1 MFRTTRI
8 RATSDGGGHMA
19 QQDETSI
26 VWITGATSG
35 LGEAL
40 ARTCPGPHPRDV
52 SVSRREHPDVET
64 VLFDLTDMD
73 SWDAVGEHLTEVLA
87 TFRGKRAVFI
97 HNALYYWGGRAYQGE
112 GDPRNHRDEIV
123 ANVMSPLVLGD
134 LFLRAA
140 RPAVDA
146 GVDVGLVQTSS
157 ASARIAYP
165 GLAIYGAAKAA
176 MEQWVRAVRAE
187 REERGKGPW
196 VSAIRPGFVDTPAA
210 RRDAALPED
219 TYPGVAGIAEAVR
232 TGNFLS
238 AEESAENIWNSIP
251 EACIAKPVLLFGE
264 AVGVT
269 T

>member
-1 MFRTTRI
+1 MGEQ
-8 RATSDGGGHMA
+8 S
-19 QQDETSI
+19 ESI

-35 LGEAL
+35 IGEAL
-40 ARTCPGPHPRDV
+40 ARTCPWPDTRII
-52 SVSRREHPDVET
+52 SISRREHPEHET

-73 SWDAVGEHLTEVLA
+73 SWDAVGDHLTEVLA
-87 TFRGKRAVFI
+87 AFRGERAVFI

-146 GVDVGLVQTSS
+146 GVDVGLVQISS

-165 GLAIYGAAKAA
+165 GLAIYGAAKAS

-187 REERGKGPW
+187 RKDRGTGPW
-196 VSAIRPGFVDTPAA
+196 VTAIRPGFVDTPAA
-210 RRDAALPED
+210 RREAELPVD
-219 TYPGVAGIAEAVR
+219 THPGIAGIAEAVE
-232 TGNFLS
+232 TGNMLD
-238 AEESAENIWNSIP
+238 ADECAGNIWSALP
-251 EACIAKPVLLFGE
+251 EEAIAHPVLLFGE

>member
-1 MFRTTRI
+1 MTTNL
-8 RATSDGGGHMA
+8 
-19 QQDETSI
+19 

-35 LGEAL
+35 IGEAL
-40 ARTCPGPHPRDV
+40 ARTCPWPDTEII
-52 SVSRREHPDVET
+52 SVSRREHPDLET

-73 SWDAVGEHLTEVLA
+73 SWDRVGEHVTERLA
-87 TFRGKRAVFI
+87 RFRGERAVFI
-97 HNALYYWGGRAYQGE
+97 HNALYFWGSRQFMGE
-112 GDPRNHRDEIV
+112 GDPAFNKDEII
-123 ANVMSPLVLGD
+123 ANTVSPLVLGD
-134 LFLRAA
+134 MFIRAA
-140 RPAVDA
+140 QPAVEA
-146 GVDVGLVQTSS
+146 GVDCGLVQISS

-165 GLAIYGAAKAA
+165 GLAIYGASKAA

-187 REERGKGPW
+187 RDERGKGPW

-232 TGNFLS
+232 TGHFLT

-251 EACIAKPVLLFGE
+251 DDCIAKPVLLFGE

>member
-1 MFRTTRI
+1 MTTN
-8 RATSDGGGHMA
+8 
-19 QQDETSI
+19 I

-35 LGEAL
+35 IGEAL
-40 ARTCPGPHPRDV
+40 ARTCPWPDTEII
-52 SVSRREHPDVET
+52 SVSRREHPEHET

-73 SWDAVGEHLTEVLA
+73 SWDAVGEHVTDRLA
-87 TFRGKRAVFI
+87 TFRGERAVFI
-97 HNALYYWGGRAYQGE
+97 HNALWFWGSRQFMGE
-112 GDPRNHRDEIV
+112 GDPANNRAEII
-123 ANVMSPLVLGD
+123 ANTMSPLVLGD
-134 LFLRAA
+134 MFIRAA
-140 RPAVDA
+140 QPAVDA
-146 GVDVGLVQTSS
+146 GVDCGLVQISS

-165 GLAIYGAAKAA
+165 GLAIYGASKAA

-187 REERGKGPW
+187 RDERGKGPW

-232 TGNFLS
+232 TGNFLT

>member
-1 MFRTTRI
+1 MTTN
-8 RATSDGGGHMA
+8 
-19 QQDETSI
+19 I
-26 VWITGATSG
+26 VWISGATSG
-35 LGEAL
+35 IGEAL
-40 ARTCPGPHPRDV
+40 ARTCPWPDTEII
-52 SVSRREHPDVET
+52 SVSRREHPELET
-64 VLFDLTDMD
+64 VRFDLTDMD
-73 SWDAVGEHLTEVLA
+73 SWASVGEHLTERLA
-87 TFRGKRAVFI
+87 TFDGERAVFI
-97 HNALYYWGGRAYQGE
+97 HNALYYWGGRAYMGE
-112 GDPRNHRDEIV
+112 GDPANHRDEVI
-123 ANVMSPLVLGD
+123 ANVMSPLLIGD
-134 LFLRAA
+134 MFLRAA

-146 GVDVGLVQTSS
+146 GVDVGLVQISS

-187 REERGKGPW
+187 RDDRGKGPW

-232 TGNFLS
+232 EGNFLT

-251 EACIAKPVLLFGE
+251 DACIAKPVLLFGE

>member
-1 MFRTTRI
+1 M
-8 RATSDGGGHMA
+8 ATNL
-19 QQDETSI
+19 

-35 LGEAL
+35 IGEAL
-40 ARTCPGPHPRDV
+40 ARTCPWPDTEII
-52 SVSRREHPDVET
+52 SVSRREHPDLET
-64 VLFDLTDMD
+64 VRFDLTDID
-73 SWDAVGEHLTEVLA
+73 SWDAVGEHVTERLA
-87 TFRGKRAVFI
+87 TFRGERAVFI
-97 HNALYYWGGRAYQGE
+97 HNALYFWGSRQFMGE
-112 GDPRNHRDEIV
+112 GDPAHNKDEII
-123 ANVMSPLVLGD
+123 ANTMSPLVLGD
-134 LFLRAA
+134 MFIRAA

-146 GVDVGLVQTSS
+146 GVDCGLVQISS

-165 GLAIYGAAKAA
+165 GLAIYGASKAA

-187 REERGKGPW
+187 RDERGKGPW

-232 TGNFLS
+232 TGNFLT
-238 AEESAENIWNSIP
+238 AEASAENIWSSIP
-251 EACIAKPVLLFGE
+251 DDCIAKPVLLFGE

>member
-1 MFRTTRI
+1 MTTN
-8 RATSDGGGHMA
+8 
-19 QQDETSI
+19 I

-35 LGEAL
+35 IGEAL
-40 ARTCPGPHPRDV
+40 ARTCPWPDTEII
-52 SVSRREHPDVET
+52 SVSRREHPELET
-64 VLFDLTDMD
+64 VRFDLTDMA
-73 SWDAVGEHLTEVLA
+73 SWDAVGEHLTARLA
-87 TFRGKRAVFI
+87 TFRGERAVFV
-97 HNALYYWGGRAYQGE
+97 HNALYYWGGRQYMGE
-112 GDPRNHRDEIV
+112 GDPANNRDEII
-123 ANVMSPLVLGD
+123 ANTVSPLVLGD
-134 LFLRAA
+134 MFIRAA

-146 GVDVGLVQTSS
+146 GVDCGLVQISS

-165 GLAIYGAAKAA
+165 GLAIYCASKAA

-187 REERGKGPW
+187 RDDRGKGPW

-232 TGNFLS
+232 TGNFLT
-238 AEESAENIWNSIP
+238 AEESAANIWGSIP
-251 EACIAKPVLLFGE
+251 DDCIAKPVLLFGE

>member
-1 MFRTTRI
+1 M
-8 RATSDGGGHMA
+8 SDA
-19 QQDETSI
+19 NTI

-35 LGEAL
+35 IGEAL
-40 ARTCPGPHPRDV
+40 ARTCPWPDTEII
-52 SVSRREHPDVET
+52 SVSRREHPDHET
-64 VLFDLTDMD
+64 VLFDLTDME
-73 SWDAVGEHLTEVLA
+73 SWDRVGEHLTERLA
-87 TFRGKRAVFI
+87 TFRGERAVFI
-97 HNALYYWGGRAYQGE
+97 HNALYYWGGRAYMGE
-112 GDPRNHRDEIV
+112 GDPANHRDEMI
-123 ANVMSPLVLGD
+123 ANVMSPLALGD
-134 LFLRAA
+134 MFIRAA
-140 RPAVDA
+140 LPAVDA
-146 GVDVGLVQTSS
+146 GVDVGLVQISS

-165 GLAIYGAAKAA
+165 GLAIYGAAQAS

-187 REERGKGPW
+187 RDDRGKGPW

-232 TGNFLS
+232 TGHFLT

-251 EACIAKPVLLFGE
+251 DDCIAKPVLLFGE

>member
-1 MFRTTRI
+1 MTTN
-8 RATSDGGGHMA
+8 
-19 QQDETSI
+19 I

-35 LGEAL
+35 IGEAL
-40 ARTCPGPHPRDV
+40 ARTCPWPDTEII
-52 SVSRREHPDVET
+52 SVSRRDHPDLET
-64 VLFDLTDMD
+64 VRFDLTDMD
-73 SWDAVGEHLTEVLA
+73 SWDAVGEHVTQRLA
-87 TFRGKRAVFI
+87 NFQGERAVFI
-97 HNALYYWGGRAYQGE
+97 HNALYFWGGRAYMGE
-112 GDPRNHRDEIV
+112 GDPANNKDEIIANTV
-123 ANVMSPLVLGD
+123 APLVLGD
-134 LFLRAA
+134 MFIRAA
-140 RPAVDA
+140 QPAVDA
-146 GVDVGLVQTSS
+146 GVDCGLVQISS

-165 GLAIYGAAKAA
+165 GLAIYGASKAA

-187 REERGKGPW
+187 REDRGKGPW

-232 TGNFLS
+232 TGNFLT

-251 EACIAKPVLLFGE
+251 DDCIAKPVLLFGE

>member
-1 MFRTTRI
+1 MTTN
-8 RATSDGGGHMA
+8 
-19 QQDETSI
+19 I

-35 LGEAL
+35 IGEAL
-40 ARTCPGPHPRDV
+40 ARTCPWPDTEII
-52 SVSRREHPDVET
+52 SVSRREHPEHET

-73 SWDAVGEHLTEVLA
+73 SWDAVGEHVTERLA
-87 TFRGKRAVFI
+87 TFRGERAVFI
-97 HNALYYWGGRAYQGE
+97 HNALWFWGSRQFMGE
-112 GDPRNHRDEIV
+112 GDPANNRAEII
-123 ANVMSPLVLGD
+123 ANTMSPLVLGD
-134 LFLRAA
+134 MFIRAA
-140 RPAVDA
+140 QPAVDA
-146 GVDVGLVQTSS
+146 GVDCGLVQISS

-165 GLAIYGAAKAA
+165 GLAIYGASKAA

-187 REERGKGPW
+187 REARGKGPW

-238 AEESAENIWNSIP
+238 ADESAENIWNSIP

>member
-1 MFRTTRI
+1 
-8 RATSDGGGHMA
+8 MA
-19 QQDETSI
+19 RHEI
-26 VWITGATSG
+26 
-35 LGEAL
+35 
-40 ARTCPGPHPRDV
+40 V
-52 SVSRREHPDVET
+52 SVSARAHPDLET

-73 SWDAVGEHLTEVLA
+73 SWNRVGEHLTERLA
-87 TFRGKRAVFI
+87 TFRGERAVFI
-97 HNALYYWGGRAYQGE
+97 HNALYYWGGRNYMGE
-112 GDPRNHRDEIV
+112 GDPANHRDEAI
-123 ANVMSPLVLGD
+123 ANVVSPLLLGD
-134 LFLRAA
+134 TFIRAA
-140 RPAVDA
+140 QPAVDA
-146 GVDVGLVQTSS
+146 GVDVGLVQISS

-165 GLAIYGAAKAA
+165 GLAIYGAAKAS

-187 REERGKGPW
+187 REDRGKGPW

-232 TGNFLS
+232 AGNFLT

-251 EACIAKPVLLFGE
+251 DECIAKPVLLFGE

>member
-1 MFRTTRI
+1 
-8 RATSDGGGHMA
+8 
-19 QQDETSI
+19 

-35 LGEAL
+35 IGEAL
-40 ARTCPGPHPRDV
+40 ARTCPWPDTEII
-52 SVSRREHPDVET
+52 SVSRREHPELET

-73 SWDAVGEHLTEVLA
+73 SWPAVGEHVTERLA
-87 TFRGKRAVFI
+87 AFRGERAVFI
-97 HNALYYWGGRAYQGE
+97 HNALYFWGSRQFMGE
-112 GDPRNHRDEIV
+112 GDPAHNIDEII
-123 ANVMSPLVLGD
+123 ANTMSPLVLGD
-134 LFLRAA
+134 MFIRAA
-140 RPAVDA
+140 QPAVDA
-146 GVDVGLVQTSS
+146 GVDCGLVQISS

-165 GLAIYGAAKAA
+165 GLAIYGASKAA

-196 VSAIRPGFVDTPAA
+196 ESAIRPGFVDTPAA

-232 TGNFLS
+232 TGNFLT
-238 AEESAENIWNSIP
+238 AEESATNIWNSIP
-251 EACIAKPVLLFGE
+251 DDCIAKPVLLFGE

>member
-1 MFRTTRI
+1 MTTN
-8 RATSDGGGHMA
+8 
-19 QQDETSI
+19 I

-35 LGEAL
+35 IGEAL
-40 ARTCPGPHPRDV
+40 ARTCPWPDTEII
-52 SVSRREHPDVET
+52 SVSRREHPEHET

-73 SWDAVGEHLTEVLA
+73 SWDAVGEHVTERLA
-87 TFRGKRAVFI
+87 TFRGERAGFI
-97 HNALYYWGGRAYQGE
+97 HNALWFWGSRQFMGE
-112 GDPRNHRDEIV
+112 GDPANNRAEII
-123 ANVMSPLVLGD
+123 ANTMSPLVLGD
-134 LFLRAA
+134 MFIRAA
-140 RPAVDA
+140 QPAVDA
-146 GVDVGLVQTSS
+146 GVDCGLVQISS

-165 GLAIYGAAKAA
+165 GLAIYGASKAA

-196 VSAIRPGFVDTPAA
+196 VSAIRPGFVDPPAA

-219 TYPGVAGIAEAVR
+219 TYPGVAGIADAVR

-238 AEESAENIWNSIP
+238 AEESAENIWNSTP
-251 EACIAKPVLLFGE
+251 DDCIAKPVLLFGE

>member
-1 MFRTTRI
+1 
-8 RATSDGGGHMA
+8 
-19 QQDETSI
+19 
-26 VWITGATSG
+26 
-35 LGEAL
+35 
-40 ARTCPGPHPRDV
+40 
-52 SVSRREHPDVET
+52 
-64 VLFDLTDMD
+64 MD

-146 GVDVGLVQTSS
+146 GVDVGLVQISS

-187 REERGKGPW
+187 RKDRGTGPW
-196 VSAIRPGFVDTPAA
+196 VTAIRPGFVDTPAA
-210 RRDAALPED
+210 RREAELPVDTHPGIAGIADAVHTGNMLGADECAGNIWNALPEE
-219 TYPGVAGIAEAVR
+219 AIAH
-232 TGNFLS
+232 
-238 AEESAENIWNSIP
+238 
-251 EACIAKPVLLFGE
+251 PVLLFGE